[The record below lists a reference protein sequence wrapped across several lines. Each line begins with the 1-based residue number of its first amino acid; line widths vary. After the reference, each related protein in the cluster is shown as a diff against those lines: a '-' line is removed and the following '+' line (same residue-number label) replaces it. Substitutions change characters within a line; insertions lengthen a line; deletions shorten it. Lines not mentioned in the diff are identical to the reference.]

1 MKNKKYEK
9 KKTMVEHLDRAQQW
23 RSITNH
29 LLGELDGPGV
39 GVDVGGLE
47 AGESGGAGELPE
59 LPLVPLLA
67 AGVVGEHDHVDVE
80 HPLLPRRRV
89 GALRQHALHHHHL
102 PVLRQRVVAVLEQPR
117 AVLVAPVVEDPLHQ
131 DGVAAA
137 GHGGEHVAADVL
149 HPGERR
155 RLGDDVG
162 EVVVDPPDVRV
173 AGDDGGHSGAHA
185 AADVDD
191 GGGGV
196 EAGVEVEQLLGDDDG
211 VVLHALVEDAVEAG
225 VRAVVL
231 ERRHPVRLVERD
243 AAVQDCVLKVVPA
256 LHEDLVLVHEGE
268 GGHGDAVL
276 VGRQPLAHRRGGVA
290 AGELAV
296 GALLH
301 LAPDDVVGGEQAEH
315 AVHHVG
321 RRRVRLGR
329 QLVGHLRRR
338 QQRRLPP
345 SSGDGGGL
353 QRLEQAQLDGV
364 LERHRQDRRRR
375 QLQRVH
381 ARLLVGRRGHV
392 GGCRT
397 HPS

>member
-1 MKNKKYEK
+1 MKNKEYNQEDDRPN
-9 KKTMVEHLDRAQQW
+9 TLRAQQW
-23 RSITNH
+23 RSITE

-39 GVDVGGLE
+39 GVDVGGVE
-47 AGESGGAGELPE
+47 AGESGGAGEVPE

-102 PVLRQRVVAVLEQPR
+102 PVLRQRVVAVPQQPR

-149 HPGERR
+149 HPRERR

-173 AGDDGGHSGAHA
+173 ARDDGGHGGSHA

-211 VVLHALVEDAVEAG
+211 VTRLKRASVPWYSNAVI
-225 VRAVVL
+225 
-231 ERRHPVRLVERD
+231 PY
-243 AAVQDCVLKVVPA
+243 
-256 LHEDLVLVHEGE
+256 
-268 GGHGDAVL
+268 
-276 VGRQPLAHRRGGVA
+276 
-290 AGELAV
+290 
-296 GALLH
+296 ALLNGMPPSRTAS
-301 LAPDDVVGGEQAEH
+301 LSSYRWDESESLSWECGVGGQN
-315 AVHHVG
+315 
-321 RRRVRLGR
+321 RKRVD
-329 QLVGHLRRR
+329 QLVAH
-338 QQRRLPP
+338 
-345 SSGDGGGL
+345 
-353 QRLEQAQLDGV
+353 
-364 LERHRQDRRRR
+364 
-375 QLQRVH
+375 
-381 ARLLVGRRGHV
+381 
-392 GGCRT
+392 
-397 HPS
+397 